1 MIGHTICFLCG
12 VGRTAQVESVV
23 FAHYL
28 HVLQCLDLLCH
39 FFAQAD
45 AGFGHRTGKVTQ
57 IFFFCL
63 NQSVDTLE
71 SHTAVVADD
80 TSAGIVVRKSGE
92 ESQRT
97 ERADFFGIYVKY
109 SVIVRLA
116 VVSEDIF
123 YTVVH
128 FHAVF
133 VAGFAYHIDTS
144 ERLDGTFQKFVCLQ
158 TDDQFVFFVDISG
171 FMRSDG

>member
-1 MIGHTICFLCG
+1 MCG

-23 FAHYL
+23 FAHYF
-28 HVLQCLDLLCH
+28 HVFQCLDLLCH

-63 NQSVDTLE
+63 NQSVDTIE

-97 ERADFFGIYVKY
+97 ERTDFFGIYVEH
-109 SVIVRLA
+109 SIVVCLA
-116 VVSEDIF
+116 VVGEDIF
-123 YTVVH
+123 HTVVH

-133 VAGFAYHIDTS
+133 VASLAYYVDTS
-144 ERLDGTFQKFVCLQ
+144 ERLDSTFQKLVCLQ
-158 TDDQFVFFVDISG
+158 TDD
-171 FMRSDG
+171 